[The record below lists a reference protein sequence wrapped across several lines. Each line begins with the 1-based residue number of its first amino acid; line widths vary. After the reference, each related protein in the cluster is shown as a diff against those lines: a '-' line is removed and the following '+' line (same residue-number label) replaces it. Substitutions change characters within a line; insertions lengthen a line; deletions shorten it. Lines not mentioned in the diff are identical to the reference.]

1 MIGVGT
7 LRGRIERIRNGG
19 DAGVTLTELLVAI
32 TLFAILS
39 TLIITSVTTISQTL
53 ARNRVATDNTNV
65 ASVGMDELTRI
76 IRSGTSLSPVATNPA
91 FLTASPE
98 ELMIY
103 AYIDAPDS
111 TPTPLKVQFKVNA
124 TTRDLVETRWK
135 GTRTSTTAP
144 WTFPTVDSTRIIARK
159 IVTPASGEAPLF
171 TYFEISSD
179 LTEKAM
185 TTPVTGVTDLGKIA
199 TVEIAIKVQTDPN
212 SRADPVTIL
221 NRVGIPN
228 LGISRLGA
236 N

>member
-1 MIGVGT
+1 MGIRL
-7 LRGRIERIRNGG
+7 LRARIDQIRRGG
-19 DAGVTLTELLVAI
+19 EDGVTMTELLVAI

-39 TLIITSVTTISQTL
+39 TLVITSVTTISQTL

-76 IRSGTSLSPVATNPA
+76 IRSGTSLTPVATNPA
-91 FLTASPE
+91 FLTAAPE
-98 ELMIY
+98 ELTIY
-103 AYIDAPDS
+103 AYIDAPDA

-135 GTRTSTTAP
+135 GTRSSATAP
-144 WTFPTVDSTRIIARK
+144 WTFPTIDSTRIIARK
-159 IVTPASGEAPLF
+159 IVTPASGEASLF
-171 TYFEISSD
+171 TYYRVDANLAEQV
-179 LTEKAM
+179 M
-185 TTPVTGVTDLGKIA
+185 TTPVTGVANLGSIA

-212 SRADPVTIL
+212 SRADPVTVL

-228 LGISRLGA
+228 LGISRLGV